1 MAPGAARYSP
11 NVMSDDDKKPSKP
24 PGKILHFPNKDAE
37 VEDDYVM
44 GTLDPDVLVG
54 DLVDPKEMSEKI
66 RERSD
71 YVKKQELMR
80 ALDRNAP
87 FPDFLN
93 LLIREIVEELSHQKY
108 ERKVAAREGKSTTN
122 HSVARIA
129 SLRTLVE
136 ILNKK
141 QDSDRTERLDLSSP
155 RFQVVLRLWME
166 FVHTSMV
173 KSGIRDKDIDIVF
186 AQIKADMIDWER
198 KVISV
203 DSKQE

>member
-1 MAPGAARYSP
+1 
-11 NVMSDDDKKPSKP
+11 MSDDKKPSKP
-24 PGKILHFPNKDAE
+24 PGKLLQFPNKDLDE
-37 VEDDYVM
+37 DYVM

-54 DLVDPKEMSEKI
+54 DLIDPKEMAETV

-108 ERKVAAREGKSTTN
+108 ERKVAARNGKSTTN

-129 SLRTLVE
+129 SLRTLVD
-136 ILNKK
+136 IVNKK
-141 QDSDRTERLDLSSP
+141 QDSDRTERLDLSSA

-186 AQIKADMIDWER
+186 AQMKADMVDWE
-198 KVISV
+198 KLVV
-203 DSKQE
+203 AADSKKE